1 MRPPTIFADFA
12 YEFGRCICYRNGD
25 EREIMWV
32 QSSPGTGTARS
43 QGRRMLKNDL
53 ENLELDRLENESR
66 KLVAERK
73 KLLAEEK
80 KLNRETNLYPLAV
93 TAGVVTA
100 ITAVAG
106 VFFKF

>member
-1 MRPPTIFADFA
+1 
-12 YEFGRCICYRNGD
+12 
-25 EREIMWV
+25 
-32 QSSPGTGTARS
+32 
-43 QGRRMLKNDL
+43 MLKNDL

-73 KLLAEEK
+73 KL
-80 KLNRETNLYPLAV
+80 NREKDLYPLAV
-93 TAGVVTA
+93 LAGVVTA